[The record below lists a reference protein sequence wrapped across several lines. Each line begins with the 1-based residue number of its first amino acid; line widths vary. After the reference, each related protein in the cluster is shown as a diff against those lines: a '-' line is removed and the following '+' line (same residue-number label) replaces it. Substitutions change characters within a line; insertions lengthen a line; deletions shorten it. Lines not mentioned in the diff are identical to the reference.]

1 MEIELLRADVSSLK
15 VDAIINPA
23 SASKPVAEFGSV
35 PVGHA
40 VVTSGGNVLC
50 KFVIHAIVPR
60 TATAMR
66 TRSCA
71 TPIWAALKR
80 AEELAIASVA
90 MPPVPAVFG
99 FDPAAAGACSSR
111 PRSTSGRT
119 RARCSASSSAPS
131 ANKTIASCD
140 ACLEELDRVIPAG
153 QIFVIGDSHIGLV
166 RRQRERRSSPGS
178 TASRRCSR
186 ARSTSTAISF
196 TT

>member
-1 MEIELLRADVSSLK
+1 MNIELLRADVNSLK

-60 TATAMR
+60 FGDGDEDTKLRNAV
-66 TRSCA
+66 
-71 TPIWAALKR
+71 WAALKR

-99 FDPAAAGACSSR
+99 FDQVRCWRVLVSTALDFR
-111 PRSTSGRT
+111 PHARSLQRVVFCAFSEQNY
-119 RARCSASSSAPS
+119 CELQLV
-131 ANKTIASCD
+131 
-140 ACLEELDRVIPAG
+140 LEELSA
-153 QIFVIGDSHIGLV
+153 
-166 RRQRERRSSPGS
+166 
-178 TASRRCSR
+178 
-186 ARSTSTAISF
+186 
-196 TT
+196 

>member
-1 MEIELLRADVSSLK
+1 VKAKTAGDPALPVLEFIWALFSVRDVASIRPRAGYTPDRMEIELLRADVNSLK

-60 TATAMR
+60 FGDGDEDAKLRNAV
-66 TRSCA
+66 
-71 TPIWAALKR
+71 WAALKR

-99 FDPAAAGACSSR
+99 FDPTSCWRVLVSTALDFR
-111 PRSTSGRT
+111 PHARSLQRVVFCAFSEQNYGELRLV
-119 RARCSASSSAPS
+119 
-131 ANKTIASCD
+131 
-140 ACLEELDRVIPAG
+140 LEELTG
-153 QIFVIGDSHIGLV
+153 
-166 RRQRERRSSPGS
+166 
-178 TASRRCSR
+178 
-186 ARSTSTAISF
+186 
-196 TT
+196 